1 MAEIEYMDEGFEDF
15 VLEIEAST
23 LELAKVAVKEAAMLM
38 ETAIKRKLS
47 GQRSGKW
54 YKVKNKDGREK
65 THQASSENEPPA
77 NMWGT
82 LIKNI
87 AHTNPEVTGDEV
99 SSSVGVDLD
108 KVPYARRLEFGGS
121 STTKQGGTVY
131 IAPRSYIR
139 TTFAEQEQA
148 IEAKIREVLG
158 V

>member
-1 MAEIEYMDEGFEDF
+1 MAEIEFMDEGFEDF

-38 ETAIKRKLS
+38 ETAVKRKLS
-47 GQRSGKW
+47 GQRSGKM
-54 YKVKNKDGREK
+54 YKVKNKDGRQK

-82 LIKNI
+82 LFKNVS
-87 AHTNPEVTGDEV
+87 HTDPEVRGNEV
-99 SSSVGVDLD
+99 SSQIGVDLG
-108 KVPYARRLEFGGS
+108 KVPYARRLEYGGRDS
-121 STTKQGGTVY
+121 RGGY
-131 IAPRSYIR
+131 IAPRPYLR

-148 IEAKIREVLG
+148 VEAKIREVLG